1 MNKAIY
7 DTTTNRVV
15 GTRSG
20 NTLPPLEGTFA
31 YVDYSPALTPDP
43 RGLLVSKGMILLNSL
58 AEQTL
63 QEMEADLLDLI
74 DDTREAAQMKVLSSG
89 GAKKLIY
96 MAKTNE
102 YQDYFKVGAAVI
114 AALNLQTQQ
123 IRFPYA
129 FSEMALTG
137 DTLAVVMARW
147 GTAQAK
153 ATNETQRI
161 EAIAVTGKRLVRA
174 ATTKAAKKA
183 AFDAINWA
191 WKPKV

>member
-20 NTLPPLEGTFA
+20 DTFPPLEGTFA
-31 YVDYSPALTPDP
+31 YVDYSTMLTPDP

-58 AEQTL
+58 AEQSL
-63 QEMEADLLDLI
+63 QELEADLLNLI

-96 MAKTNE
+96 MAKTAE
-102 YQDYFKVGAAVI
+102 YQDYFKIDAAAI

-123 IRFPYA
+123 VRFPYA
-129 FSEMALTG
+129 FAEIGLTG
-137 DTLAVVMARW
+137 DTLAAVMARW
-147 GTAQAK
+147 GVAQTK
-153 ATNETQRI
+153 ATNEIQRV